1 LGLPCRCLPLSH
13 IKEMARG
20 SRDGNIFRSPE
31 ERLLLTQNTLSTDKG
46 MAKGF
51 LDKKFA
57 TFGHFGVR
65 LLDTV
70 DSGKLSILC
79 KGMAEHLRDKSLS
92 VAILSNPQEG
102 PLLIWKWR
110 GGFGTVY
117 FLTLCRQA
125 SFAADHVGS
134 RRRFATECDKLRQ
147 CDDLRQ
153 NTANHGVPRQRDCSR
168 DLADPTNETVPMG
181 SGTSRK
187 RVTSDLFFR
196 RKRRAAMSLCRR
208 TKSRPCSTDV

>member
-1 LGLPCRCLPLSH
+1 
-13 IKEMARG
+13 
-20 SRDGNIFRSPE
+20 
-31 ERLLLTQNTLSTDKG
+31 

-102 PLLIWKWR
+102 PLLIRKWR
-110 GGFGTVY
+110 RVFGTSI
-117 FLTLCRQA
+117 FLP
-125 SFAADHVGS
+125 
-134 RRRFATECDKLRQ
+134 
-147 CDDLRQ
+147 
-153 NTANHGVPRQRDCSR
+153 VPRS
-168 DLADPTNETVPMG
+168 
-181 SGTSRK
+181 
-187 RVTSDLFFR
+187 
-196 RKRRAAMSLCRR
+196 
-208 TKSRPCSTDV
+208 

>member
-1 LGLPCRCLPLSH
+1 
-13 IKEMARG
+13 
-20 SRDGNIFRSPE
+20 
-31 ERLLLTQNTLSTDKG
+31 

-102 PLLIWKWR
+102 PLLIRKWR
-110 GGFGTVY
+110 GGFGTSI
-117 FLTLCRQA
+117 FLPYAEELVLRPITALCDRMRQVATLR
-125 SFAADHVGS
+125 
-134 RRRFATECDKLRQ
+134 
-147 CDDLRQ
+147 
-153 NTANHGVPRQRDCSR
+153 
-168 DLADPTNETVPMG
+168 
-181 SGTSRK
+181 
-187 RVTSDLFFR
+187 
-196 RKRRAAMSLCRR
+196 
-208 TKSRPCSTDV
+208 